1 MKLTKLHSILIL
13 SAGLTLQ
20 SCLDID
26 PKDQL
31 SETNYWRN
39 TEQFTLFAS
48 QFYGWT
54 HNFKDIIGDGFH
66 SDLRSDLLMTST
78 LSAYS
83 NGTNTVP
90 AEDTNYRDTY
100 NRIRQVNFLLK
111 NAQNYSSPADIKVPV
126 AEAKF
131 FRAYLFFD
139 LVQIYG
145 DAIIV
150 KILWILTLLNCN
162 GRKIQEGK

>member
-13 SAGLTLQ
+13 SSGLTIQ

-54 HNFKDIIGDGFH
+54 NNFKDIIGDGFH

-78 LSAYS
+78 LSA
-83 NGTNTVP
+83 
-90 AEDTNYRDTY
+90 
-100 NRIRQVNFLLK
+100 
-111 NAQNYSSPADIKVPV
+111 
-126 AEAKF
+126 
-131 FRAYLFFD
+131 
-139 LVQIYG
+139 
-145 DAIIV
+145 
-150 KILWILTLLNCN
+150 
-162 GRKIQEGK
+162 